1 MSIFNRKPK
10 LPPIPRGIAS
20 TAEPTQQGQKQGDRV
35 AIEVNGRLVWVDS
48 SRLSET
54 TELSEEQK
62 EEAIQSGISEM
73 RRRFG
78 LPEK

>member
-10 LPPIPRGIAS
+10 LPPIPRGTAS
-20 TAEPTQQGQKQGDRV
+20 TTEPTQQGQKQGDRV

-48 SRLSET
+48 SKLSET
-54 TELSEEQK
+54 TQLSEEQK